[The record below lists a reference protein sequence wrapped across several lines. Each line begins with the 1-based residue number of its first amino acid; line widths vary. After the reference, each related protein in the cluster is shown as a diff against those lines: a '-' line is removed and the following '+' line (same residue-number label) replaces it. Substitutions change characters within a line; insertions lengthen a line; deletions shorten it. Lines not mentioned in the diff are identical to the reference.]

1 MPQRAPTLAAD
12 GRPFQSPDVMAPHWQ
27 AILCDLDG
35 CLISG
40 EVALPGVQAFCRS
53 IGERLW
59 IVSNNSTD
67 SPASLGARLRDLG
80 LPIADERLILAGAEA
95 VRALSQRAPAAPVA
109 LFASPTLIAYAE
121 RLGLEVSEQEPD
133 TVLLCRDVGF
143 DYAALRRILG
153 LLEAGAELVVANP
166 DVSHPSLAGTPVP
179 ETGALLAAI
188 RSIRPR
194 QRFHV
199 IGKPEPHLFAIAM
212 ARAGTTADR
221 ALMIGDNEATDGA
234 GADALGMAFLRVVPN
249 LGLGHLLGDATC

>member
-1 MPQRAPTLAAD
+1 MD
-12 GRPFQSPDVMAPHWQ
+12 PHWQ

-40 EVALPGVQAFCRS
+40 GMALPGVPAFCHLM
-53 IGERLW
+53 GKRLW

-80 LPIADERLILAGAEA
+80 LQVADERLILAGAEA
-95 VRALSQRAPAAPVA
+95 VRALSQRSPETPVA
-109 LFASPTLIAYAE
+109 LFASQSLVAYAE
-121 RLGLEVSEQEPD
+121 RLGLEISEQEPG
-133 TVLLCRDVGF
+133 TVLLCRDVSF
-143 DYAALRRILG
+143 DYAALQRILS

-166 DVSHPSLAGTPVP
+166 DVSHPSLTGPPVP

-194 QRFHV
+194 QRFQV
-199 IGKPEPHLFAIAM
+199 IGKPEPHLFTIAM
-212 ARAGTTADR
+212 ERAGTTADR
-221 ALMIGDNEATDGA
+221 SVMIGDSVTTDGA
-234 GADALGMAFLRVVPN
+234 GAYALGIHFLQVVPN